1 MSKVSVVVEF
11 EVRPEDMA
19 RFFPL
24 LCGHAATSL
33 AEDEGC
39 ERFDVMR
46 PVKSDDR
53 VLIYEIWA
61 SQAALG
67 THAESAH
74 TAKYRVASE
83 GMVQNRK
90 LTLCALTEGGNA

>member
-1 MSKVSVVVEF
+1 MSKLSVVVEF
-11 EVRPEDMA
+11 QVRPEDMA
-19 RFFPL
+19 RFYPL

-33 AEDEGC
+33 AEDQGC

-46 PVKSDDR
+46 PMKSDDR

-61 SQAALG
+61 SHAALG
-67 THAESAH
+67 VHADSAH
-74 TAKYRVASE
+74 TAQYRAASE

-90 LTLCALTEGGNA
+90 LTICALSEGGKA